1 MILRLLLILILF
13 PSIANATRYWVATTG
28 SDANACAS
36 VDGDEDPGVYKA
48 TVASGIACLTSAG
61 DRLTVKA
68 GTYTGSSAVIK
79 NLPTAGTAGNPIII
93 EGDPSSVDG
102 CAISSTCP
110 TLLQPSG
117 ASSGSLITKSYV
129 TVRKFRIDHQNMK
142 QFAILGLEIASPA
155 SITGITVEDV
165 EAYGTRLVNTA
176 TACGAGGGFG
186 ATPSVNN
193 SVFRRIHAHDLGNF
207 DPANPCSHGLY
218 LQGDDILVE
227 DSVSHDNANTGIQC
241 YNSNSTSDGR
251 ADRCTIRR
259 SKFYSNGAAGVLV
272 EGNDDKVYHNLIYG
286 NGAGVLLGYTG
297 TLRAHVYGNTIYN
310 NSGSG
315 IQFRSTADDSEAK
328 NNIIFGNDLAIEIPA
343 DSGGSTATGI
353 VQTYN
358 ACSSAQSCGSTGK
371 LTIAALTD
379 ILVSTSDFR
388 LKASSSAI
396 NAGTSVTD
404 YTCTSTCDI
413 GAFEAV
419 PTPTGTIA
427 ANTATLSFPIQ
438 NGDVPVNIPSTAGV
452 SVACTGH
459 ASCPGSP
466 TISTAVRRTG
476 TDTLV
481 DVTILGITSNA
492 CAATQTWTISYSRT
506 TGSWT
511 DNAKRG
517 YTDHQPVDSFTNLAL
532 TNNCTGSGPA
542 SYPSGYHLFYK
553 FNENI
558 GVVAN
563 DESTNNLDC
572 TLTNSATWGT
582 GKTGTGLGIA
592 SGTSQYCAIPWGFGV
607 DPTTQSMTIFMPVN
621 IAAGE
626 TANLHYLG
634 GPTLGT
640 NQRFYVCGRDGT
652 WRLAIQGT
660 TCSATSPSNLTI
672 TGGWNKLTIR
682 VDSSTDIATLYKD
695 TVAGTGGAT
704 SSYTSFTF
712 ANDWRI
718 GKLDS
723 NNTTGN
729 YVFDDFIV
737 YLSLKDPADLVA
749 AFEVAATALT
759 GSFAQAAIQFQGV
772 ILDTTASPIVI
783 GAAVQTI
790 EIPAGGAVVVL
801 FQVHCQNVSNC
812 DATAFKFV
820 YAKNSSGVWQQV
832 PDIETT
838 DGVWMWGSTSLQ
850 SVNNGARSSR
860 LTGSCTLTTGTTQVT
875 SAQTPT
881 VDLPQDGCVVQAYIV
896 KVGSTHAG
904 DYYDFKLRL
913 ENDADFP
920 GGYIQTARTKV
931 VNPMASGVGF

>member
-1 MILRLLLILILF
+1 MVSVIALILVLL
-13 PSIANATRYWVATTG
+13 PSLAHATRYWVSTTG

-68 GTYTGSSAVIK
+68 GTYTGSGAVIK

-142 QFAILGLEIASPA
+142 QFAVLGMEIASPS
-155 SITGITVEDV
+155 SITGITFEDI
-165 EAYGTRLVNTA
+165 EAYGTRLINTT

-186 ATPSVNN
+186 ATPAVNHGT
-193 SVFRRIHAHDLGNF
+193 FRRVHAHDLGNF
-207 DPANPCSHGLY
+207 DPANFCSHGLY
-218 LQGDDILVE
+218 VQGDDMLVE
-227 DSVSHDNANTGIQC
+227 DSVSHDNANTGMQC

-251 ADRCTIRR
+251 PDRCTVRR
-259 SKFYSNGAAGVLV
+259 SKFYNNGAAGLV
-272 EGNDDKVYHNLIYG
+272 MEGHDAKVYHNQIYG
-286 NGAGVLLGYTG
+286 NGAGILLGYTG
-297 TLRAHVYGNTIYN
+297 ALRAHVYGNTIYN

-315 IQFRSTADDSEAK
+315 IQFRSTADDSEAI

-404 YTCTSTCDI
+404 YTCNGTCDI

-419 PTPTGTIA
+419 PTPTGTIT
-427 ANTATLSFPIQ
+427 ANVATLSFPIQ
-438 NGDVPVNIPSTAGV
+438 NGDVPVNIPSATGV
-452 SVACTGH
+452 SVSCTGH
-459 ASCPGSP
+459 ASCPGAP

-481 DVTILGITSNA
+481 DVTILGITGNA

-506 TGSWT
+506 TGAWT

-517 YTDHQPVDSFTNLAL
+517 YTDNQPIDSFTNLSLA
-532 TNNCTGSGPA
+532 NSCTGAGPTG
-542 SYPSGYHLFYK
+542 YPAGYHIYYK
-553 FNENI
+553 FDEGTGTN
-558 GVVAN
+558 AN
-563 DESTNNLDC
+563 DESANNLDC

-582 GKTGTGLGIA
+582 GKTGTGVAVA
-592 SGTSQYCAIPWGFGV
+592 SGTSQYCAVAWGSGV
-607 DPTTQSMTIFMPVN
+607 NPSTQSLTIFMPVK
-621 IAAGE
+621 IATGE

-634 GPTLGT
+634 GPTLGSG
-640 NQRFYVCGRDGT
+640 QRFYICGRDGT
-652 WRLAIQGT
+652 WRLAVQGT
-660 TCSATSPSNLTI
+660 TCSATTPSNLTVDEN
-672 TGGWNKLTIR
+672 WNKLTIR

-695 TVAGTGGAT
+695 TTAGTGGAT
-704 SSYTSFTF
+704 ASFTSFTF
-712 ANDWRI
+712 ASDFRI
-718 GKLDS
+718 GKLDT

-729 YVFDDFIV
+729 YVFDDFLV
-737 YLSLKDPADLVA
+737 YLSLQNPADLVA
-749 AFEVAATALT
+749 AFEIPATSPG
-759 GSFAQAAIQFQGV
+759 GSLIQAAIQYQGV
-772 ILDTTASPIVI
+772 VLDTSGNPIVL
-783 GAAVQTI
+783 GSTAQTI
-790 EIPAGGAVVVL
+790 EVPADGGVVL
-801 FQVHCQNVSNC
+801 LFQIYCDNIADC
-812 DATAFKFV
+812 DATAFKLV
-820 YAKNSSGVWQQV
+820 YDKNGALVWQQV
-832 PDIETT
+832 PDAETS
-838 DGVWMWGSTSLQ
+838 DGTWMWGS
-850 SVNNGARSSR
+850 SVALHLNTGARSTR
-860 LTGSCTLTTGTTQVT
+860 LTGSCALTTGTTQVT
-875 SAQTPT
+875 ASQTPS
-881 VDLPQDGCVVQAYIV
+881 VDLPQDGCVVQAYV
-896 KVGSTHAG
+896 VRVGATHVG
-904 DYYDFKLRL
+904 DYFDYKMQRESGVEF
-913 ENDADFP
+913 
-920 GGYIQTARTKV
+920 TAYTQIARVRV